1 MTDLFVAYI
10 LGFLATASLAMA
22 WFYSALPIHL
32 TNILR
37 WFGWHADDDEFWAQM
52 WTWQQW
58 ADTINIWHPNLLSEL
73 LTCRICLSFHISFWV
88 GLSSFIFVSAPF
100 YYPLLTAVTW
110 PILVNLALTKL
121 NHE

>member
-32 TNILR
+32 TNVLR

-73 LTCRICLSFHISFWV
+73 LTCRICLSFHISFWI
-88 GLSSFIFVSAPF
+88 GLSSLLFVDAPL
-100 YYPLLTAVTW
+100 YYPLLTAATW

>member
-1 MTDLFVAYI
+1 MTDLFVVYI
-10 LGFLATASLAMA
+10 LGFLASASLAMA

-88 GLSSFIFVSAPF
+88 GLSSLLFVDASF
-100 YYPLLTAVTW
+100 YYPLLTAATW
-110 PILVNLALTKL
+110 PILINLALTKL

>member
-32 TNILR
+32 TNVLR

>member
-73 LTCRICLSFHISFWV
+73 LTCRICLSFHISFWI

>member
-1 MTDLFVAYI
+1 MTDLFVAYT

-32 TNILR
+32 TNVLR

>member
-32 TNILR
+32 TNVLR

-73 LTCRICLSFHISFWV
+73 LTCRICLSFHISFWI

>member
-10 LGFLATASLAMA
+10 LGFLATTSLAMA

-32 TNILR
+32 TNVLR

-88 GLSSFIFVSAPF
+88 GLSSFIFVSAPL

-110 PILVNLALTKL
+110 PILVNLVLTKL

>member
-32 TNILR
+32 TNVLR

-58 ADTINIWHPNLLSEL
+58 ADIINIWHPNLLSEL